1 MKKILF
7 ALVLLTLNAPSF
19 SQKIFFSKSNYADST
34 SLDQHI
40 ATLAYQLTTVYKE
53 SDERTYFD
61 NLFRLQL
68 LCKQYQSVNKSLKKI
83 DLLVL
88 GDSITPTALEFPFQI
103 YNKTLATIKSNDQF
117 ASVFENIFLEKFTPL
132 TEDGKNWVAE
142 YYPEMGTA
150 FYDNLQ
156 KKIKTLSSNDSI
168 SIPDAVKLCKSY
180 SNYKTFYATYFIAKS
195 ILNKIENEKYII
207 EDSVLIKMPDG
218 GTIATTIVR
227 DRKMTTAQP
236 VVLIYNIYPGFDINS
251 CKNAVARGYIGVVA
265 DTRGKRL
272 SKDEIEPYEH
282 DAKDAYEIIDW
293 ISKQNWCNGK
303 VGMYGGSYLGF
314 SQWSATKYLHPALKT
329 IVPQASVALGI
340 NFPFHNGVFSNYR
353 LRWLH
358 YVVNNKLT
366 DDKEFNDEQKWNS
379 LFENYYSKGS
389 SLRSLDSLEGRP
401 NKIFQK
407 WLQHPN
413 YDIYWQKMLP
423 FKEEFSKI
431 NIPVLTTTGYW
442 DDDQTGAMYFYHEL
456 QKWNKNSNQYLLIGP
471 FDHSGSQFYPKQKL
485 GGYTIDSVA
494 NIPIIDILFQWFDY
508 TLKDS
513 IRPAILKDK
522 VNFEIMGL
530 NKWKSVASIDKM
542 ANDTLKLYPI
552 LYNVSKKFSL
562 SFTKPNKIDFI
573 SQTIDFK
580 DRSELI
586 FSNLESSMGA
596 YPQLVDTIIRC
607 EKEKLIFISDPIKEP
622 FAISGALNASIVAS
636 INKKDMDLVID
647 LFEQTPDGKY
657 FALTQNIQRASYSK
671 DRTKRQLLM
680 PNKIETIQLTNTFIT
695 CRQLKKGSRIVI
707 VMGVNKNPN
716 WQVNYGTGNDVSDE
730 TMKDAYEP
738 LQIKW
743 YNSSCIKLPILR

>member
-1 MKKILF
+1 
-7 ALVLLTLNAPSF
+7 
-19 SQKIFFSKSNYADST
+19 
-34 SLDQHI
+34 
-40 ATLAYQLTTVYKE
+40 
-53 SDERTYFD
+53 
-61 NLFRLQL
+61 
-68 LCKQYQSVNKSLKKI
+68 
-83 DLLVL
+83 
-88 GDSITPTALEFPFQI
+88 
-103 YNKTLATIKSNDQF
+103 
-117 ASVFENIFLEKFTPL
+117 
-132 TEDGKNWVAE
+132 
-142 YYPEMGTA
+142 
-150 FYDNLQ
+150 
-156 KKIKTLSSNDSI
+156 
-168 SIPDAVKLCKSY
+168 
-180 SNYKTFYATYFIAKS
+180 
-195 ILNKIENEKYII
+195 
-207 EDSVLIKMPDG
+207 
-218 GTIATTIVR
+218 
-227 DRKMTTAQP
+227 
-236 VVLIYNIYPGFDINS
+236 
-251 CKNAVARGYIGVVA
+251 
-265 DTRGKRL
+265 
-272 SKDEIEPYEH
+272 
-282 DAKDAYEIIDW
+282 
-293 ISKQNWCNGK
+293 
-303 VGMYGGSYLGF
+303 
-314 SQWSATKYLHPALKT
+314 
-329 IVPQASVALGI
+329 
-340 NFPFHNGVFSNYR
+340 
-353 LRWLH
+353 
-358 YVVNNKLT
+358 
-366 DDKEFNDEQKWNS
+366 
-379 LFENYYSKGS
+379 
-389 SLRSLDSLEGRP
+389 
-401 NKIFQK
+401 
-407 WLQHPN
+407 
-413 YDIYWQKMLP
+413 
-423 FKEEFSKI
+423 
-431 NIPVLTTTGYW
+431 
-442 DDDQTGAMYFYHEL
+442 
-456 QKWNKNSNQYLLIGP
+456 LIGP